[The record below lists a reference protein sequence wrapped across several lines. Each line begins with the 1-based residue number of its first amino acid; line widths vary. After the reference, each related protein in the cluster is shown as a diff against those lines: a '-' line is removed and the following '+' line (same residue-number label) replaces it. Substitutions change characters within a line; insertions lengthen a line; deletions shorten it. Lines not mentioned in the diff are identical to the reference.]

1 VIMKNTL
8 NKIKLATIVAFGVMT
23 SNAFACSAPTMADYW
38 GLSAATYL
46 NFPDTANQILTNAC
60 IDMSQYK
67 KNKMDEPVFFIYD
80 KTMLN
85 VYRAHGIDVTEFR
98 NKVFKADV
106 LSYVLIRPY
115 LGQKIGQP
123 EKNAVLGY
131 LRPYRSDV
139 NENVFN
145 KDDQTLNLI
154 DHKKQYF
161 TQPNKDLLM
170 ALAKLQAAQGTINSD
185 MFLNNDL
192 HYAIL
197 TKNAD
202 VTKILIDETGGLA
215 KAYLF
220 HFNKDFMTPL
230 HFMFA
235 PNRDEVDTSE
245 QIRLND
251 YILSQLAPQ
260 DKNKLMFMS
269 IKGLNYF
276 EFATLFKSNNPD
288 FYKKLMAKF
297 NVKVDSDKLD
307 KYDDIK
313 PLLEKQMIYLTPIK
327 EMLNT

>member
-1 VIMKNTL
+1 MK
-8 NKIKLATIVAFGVMT
+8 KLLSQMKVATILAFGVMT
-23 SNAFACSAPTMADYW
+23 SNAFACNAPTMADYW

-67 KNKMDEPVFFIYD
+67 KNKLDEPVFFIYD

-85 VYRAHGIDVTEFR
+85 VYRSHGIDVTQFR

-115 LGQKIGQP
+115 MGQKIGQP
-123 EKNAVLGY
+123 EKTMVLGY
-131 LRPYRSDV
+131 LKPYRSDV
-139 NENVFN
+139 TNSVFDKN
-145 KDDQTLNLI
+145 DQTINLI

-170 ALAKLQAAQGTINSD
+170 ALAQLQAAQGTINSD

-202 VTKILIDETGGLA
+202 VTKIMIDNTGGLA

-251 YILSQLAPQ
+251 YVLSQLTLQ
-260 DKNKLMFMS
+260 DKNKLMFTS
-269 IKGLNYF
+269 VKGLNYF
-276 EFATLFKSNNPD
+276 EFAALFKENNPD

-297 NVKVDSDKLD
+297 NVKVDQDKLD
-307 KYDDIK
+307 KYDDMK
-313 PLLEKQMIYLTPIK
+313 AVLEKQMIYLTPIK
-327 EMLNT
+327 QMLNS